1 MEIRLLRYFWTVAE
15 EKNISKAAK
24 LLNITQPT
32 LSRQIKELE
41 ESVGVAL
48 FHRTNNQLSLTEEG
62 IFLKERAE
70 EILLLNDKL
79 DQAFLDHR
87 NKQLSGSFS
96 IGCVE
101 ADNSDTLSMMIEE
114 LISDYPQVR
123 FNLVTGTSED
133 ISDRLDKGLL
143 DLALLLEPVDIGDY
157 ESLVLPREEKWGLLV
172 SKEIFLAQKKA
183 ITPADL
189 KGIPLLS
196 SSRKE
201 VQDLIAQWLGAPF
214 EELNIVGTYNLIFNI
229 FSLVENRVGSA
240 LAIEG
245 ATAHRDIQQF
255 SFIPLEPELKT
266 HGVLVWKRRI
276 HTPVVEE
283 LLRRF
288 KHAFQA

>member
-15 EKNISKAAK
+15 ERNISKAAK

-41 ESVGVAL
+41 ESTGVAL
-48 FHRTNNQLSLTEEG
+48 FHREKNQLSLTEEG

-79 DQAFLDHR
+79 DQAFLDQR
-87 NKQLSGSFS
+87 KKQLSGSFS

-101 ADNSDTLSMMIEE
+101 ADNSDTLSMMLEE
-114 LISDYPQVR
+114 LISDYPQVS

-133 ISDRLDKGLL
+133 ISDRLDKGIL
-143 DLALLLEPVDIGDY
+143 DLALLLEPIDMSDY
-157 ESLVLPREEKWGLLV
+157 ECLVLPREEKWGLLV
-172 SKEIFLAQKKA
+172 SKETFLAQKEA

-189 KGIPLLS
+189 KGIPVLS

-201 VQDLIAQWLGAPF
+201 VQELIANWLGEPF
-214 EELNIVGTYNLIFNI
+214 EELNVVGTYNLIFNI

-245 ATAHRDIQQF
+245 ATAHRDTRQF
-255 SFIPLEPELKT
+255 RFVPLEPELKT

-283 LLRRF
+283 LIQRF
-288 KHAFQA
+288 KHAFKA

>member
-41 ESVGVAL
+41 ETTGVPL
-48 FHRTNNQLSLTEEG
+48 FHRERNQLSLTEDG

-70 EILLLNDKL
+70 EILMLNDKL
-79 DQAFLDHR
+79 DQAFLDQKK
-87 NKQLSGSFS
+87 KQLSGTFT

-123 FNLVTGTSED
+123 FNLVTGTSDD
-133 ISDRLDKGLL
+133 ILDRLDKGIL
-143 DLALLLEPVDIGDY
+143 DLALLLEPIDMSTYDY
-157 ESLVLPREEKWGLLV
+157 LVLPRHERWGLLV
-172 SKEIFLAQKKA
+172 SKETFLAQKETLA
-183 ITPADL
+183 PADL
-189 KGIPLLS
+189 KGIPVLS
-196 SSRKE
+196 SNRKE
-201 VQDLIAQWLGAPF
+201 VQELIANWLGSPF
-214 EELNIVGTYNLIFNI
+214 EELNVVGTYNLIFNI

-245 ATAHRDIQQF
+245 ATAYRNTEQF
-255 SFIPLEPELKT
+255 KFVPLEPELKT
-266 HGVLVWKRRI
+266 HCVLVWKRRI

-283 LLRRF
+283 LIQRF

>member
-1 MEIRLLRYFWTVAE
+1 MEIRLLQYFWTVAE

-48 FHRTNNQLSLTEEG
+48 FHRTRNQLSLTEEG
-62 IFLKERAE
+62 TFLKERAE
-70 EILLLNDKL
+70 EILLLNEKL
-79 DQAFLDHR
+79 DQAFLDQR

-114 LISDYPQVR
+114 LISDYPQIH

-133 ISDRLDKGLL
+133 ISDKLDKGLL
-143 DLALLLEPVDIGDY
+143 DLALLLEPVDMSEY

-172 SKEIFLAQKKA
+172 SKDSFLAQKEV

-189 KGIPLLS
+189 KGIPILS

-201 VQDLIAQWLGAPF
+201 VQSLIAQWLGASF
-214 EELNIVGTYNLIFNI
+214 EELNVVGNYNLIFNI

-240 LAIEG
+240 LVIEG

-255 SFIPLEPELKT
+255 SFLPLEPELKT
-266 HGVLVWKRRI
+266 HGVLVWKRRM
-276 HTPVVEE
+276 HTPVVKEFIH
-283 LLRRF
+283 RF